1 MAYND
6 FASVYDRL
14 MSDCDY
20 SARADYLLGLFR
32 RNASEPKLML
42 DLACGTGSLAIEMI
56 KRGVDVI
63 GVDPSAEMLNIA
75 KSKAAENDVDLL
87 CLCQSGEEL
96 DLFGTVDSAVCT
108 LDSINHICDYDEL
121 KATFSKVN
129 LFLEPNGLFIFDV
142 NTEFKHKNTLA
153 DNTFVIEDEDVYCVW
168 QNMTDMPY
176 TTVVLDGFT
185 EHDGLYERFN
195 EEFEERAYSVD
206 ELTDALRDAG
216 FEVVEILGDMTLNA
230 PQNDCERMIFV
241 TRKMN

>member
-32 RNASEPKLML
+32 RNSSEPKLML
-42 DLACGTGSLAIEMI
+42 DLGCGTGSLAIELI

-75 KSKAAENDVDLL
+75 QSKAADNKVELL

-108 LDSINHICDYDEL
+108 LDSVNHITDYDEL
-121 KATFSKVN
+121 KATFAKVS

-142 NTEFKHKNTLA
+142 NTAYKHENVLA
-153 DNTFVIEDEDVYCVW
+153 DNTFVIEDDDIYCVW
-168 QNMTDMPY
+168 QNMTQMPY
-176 TTVVLDGFT
+176 TTVVLDFFLEQNGV
-185 EHDGLYERFN
+185 YERFH

-206 ELTDALRDAG
+206 EIKTALDYAG
-216 FEVVEILGDMTLNA
+216 LEIVEILGDMSLDS
-230 PQNDCERMIFV
+230 PDEDSERMIFV
-241 TRKMN
+241 TRKMG

>member
-32 RNASEPKLML
+32 RNSSEPKLML
-42 DLACGTGSLAIEMI
+42 DLGCGTGSLAIELI

-75 KSKAAENDVDLL
+75 QSKAADNTVELL

-108 LDSINHICDYDEL
+108 LDSVNHITDYDEL
-121 KATFSKVN
+121 KATFAKLI

-142 NTEFKHKNTLA
+142 NTAYKHENVLA
-153 DNTFVIEDEDVYCVW
+153 DNTFVIEDDDIYCVW
-168 QNMTDMPY
+168 QNMTQMPY
-176 TTVVLDGFT
+176 TTVVLDFFLEQNGV
-185 EHDGLYERFN
+185 YERFH
-195 EEFEERAYSVD
+195 EEFEERAYSVY
-206 ELTDALRDAG
+206 EIKTALDYAG
-216 FEVVEILGDMTLNA
+216 LEIVEVLGDMSIDA
-230 PQNDCERMIFV
+230 PREDSERIIFV
-241 TRKMN
+241 TRKMG

>member
-32 RNASEPKLML
+32 RNSSEPKLML
-42 DLACGTGSLAIEMI
+42 DLGCGTGSLAIELI

-75 KSKAAENDVDLL
+75 QSKAADNKVELL

-108 LDSINHICDYDEL
+108 LDSVNHITDYDEL
-121 KATFSKVN
+121 KATFAKVS

-142 NTEFKHKNTLA
+142 NTAYKHENVLA
-153 DNTFVIEDEDVYCVW
+153 DNTFVIEDDDIYCVW
-168 QNMTDMPY
+168 QNMTQMPY
-176 TTVVLDGFT
+176 TTVVLDFFLERNGV
-185 EHDGLYERFN
+185 YERFH

-206 ELTDALRDAG
+206 EIKTALDYAG
-216 FEVVEILGDMTLNA
+216 LEIVEILGDMSLDS
-230 PQNDCERMIFV
+230 PDEDSERMIFV
-241 TRKMN
+241 TRKMG